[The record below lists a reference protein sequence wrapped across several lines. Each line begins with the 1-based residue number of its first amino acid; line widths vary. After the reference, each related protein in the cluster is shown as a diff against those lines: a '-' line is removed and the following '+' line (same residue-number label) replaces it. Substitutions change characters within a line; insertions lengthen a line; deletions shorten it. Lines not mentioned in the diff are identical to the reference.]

1 MVRLMHGGGKAEGG
15 ENADGNVDGCNADG
29 DDNDGKGH
37 EKKYCMND
45 DKNDRSYLFIVST
58 QERGS

>member
-1 MVRLMHGGGKAEGG
+1 MMLMVMLMVMMINCG
-15 ENADGNVDGCNADG
+15 DGCNADG